1 MRRNW
6 RSGGIRM
13 SLQFILGGAG
23 SGKSTYLYRMISR
36 EAAEHRNK
44 NFIVLV
50 PDQFTLETQKTLVEQ
65 SGRGGILNVDVLSFH
80 RLAYRVFEEVPALR
94 KTVLEDMGK
103 MMLLRKVFS
112 EQKGNLKY
120 FKRGL
125 HKPGFLD
132 ECKSFLCELM
142 QYAVTEDDFDK
153 MEQELGEESLMALK
167 LQDLRLVYNKFKEKM
182 GDVYMTA
189 EELVPQLTSVVSSI
203 GMLRDS
209 VICLDGFTGFT
220 PTQYE
225 LLREL
230 LACCE
235 TMYVTVTTDRT
246 GKRKQ
251 VFSLSADTIKRL
263 SKIAAEVHT
272 SIEKPVVTGKGEE
285 KVPYRVA
292 GSSELSFLEKN
303 IFSYTG
309 ETWQGEVS
317 DISVRVCRRESD
329 EAAYVARKIWW
340 LVENEGYRYDDIA
353 VVTGDIAACE
363 QRLAKEFERMGIRYF
378 MDYKKSIGANVM
390 AEYVLSFL
398 EMFRRGMDYESTFRF
413 LRSGLSP
420 LSAEETDVLENYVIA
435 RGRRGFRSYQSKWEY
450 AVDKMDLVQINEY
463 REKFLSATSSAMTAL
478 KGGKKTVAEFT
489 KIVYRLII
497 ENNLYERIIE
507 KSRQFEAGGNMLLAR
522 EYRSIYRLMMELFDE
537 LVDLLGD
544 ETVSFREYEEILS
557 AGISEGLV
565 GFVPPTS
572 NQVMVGDVE
581 RSRLKNI
588 KVLFFIGV
596 NDDRIPKGQGSP
608 GILSENE
615 RRKISECGI
624 ELAPSAEKQSYTE
637 QFYLYLTL
645 TKASDKIFLTYAR
658 LGEDGSSKRPAYLIK
673 KLQALYPGLVISE
686 DEAESSHARILGT
699 DKGRKY
705 LISRFADGSF
715 REDSCWWELAAYY
728 RRLEPEF
735 FARILSERGRK
746 KAELSKEAASL
757 LYGEKLYG
765 SVTRLEQFAK
775 CPYAHYIL
783 FGLGLREREQ
793 YSVQTLDYGNVF
805 HSAMEH
811 FSHEL
816 EEQGRQWQDLTEEEV
831 KELADGC
838 VEYAIEGYKGEMFH
852 QSKRVEFMIVRMK
865 QVMKN
870 TVWGIWKQMREGEF
884 YQTYSEKR
892 FSAQDGLDSLRIPL
906 AEGKDMIFGGQIDR
920 IDTCEEDGRKLIKI
934 IDYKSGSN
942 DLSLSKIYYGLQL
955 QLVTYMAAAME
966 LEEKQNPGSQAV
978 PAAMLYYQMKEP
990 ELDWR
995 EESEEGHKERIL
1007 DAMKCSGY
1015 VNGET
1020 QILEKIDARVA
1031 ENGEVKPGEKSHVI
1045 PVALKKD
1052 GTFTAASH
1060 VMSTEQFSRVIA
1072 HTREKMAEFGN
1083 RIFEGEIEAAP
1094 YRIKSECGCDYCG
1107 LRSVCGVEN
1116 KELASYLREYPD
1128 MKEEEVWEVLYGNGS
1143 VDG

>member
-1 MRRNW
+1 
-6 RSGGIRM
+6 M

-23 SGKSTYLYRMISR
+23 SGKSTYLYRMISK

-65 SGRGGILNVDVLSFH
+65 SGQGGILNVDVLSFH

-142 QYAVTEDDFDK
+142 QYAVTEEDFEQ
-153 MEQELGEESLMALK
+153 MEKELGEESLMALK
-167 LQDLRLVYNKFKEKM
+167 IQDLRLVYHKFREKM

-189 EELVPQLTSVVSSI
+189 EELVPQLTGVAASI
-203 GMLRDS
+203 EMLQNS
-209 VICLDGFTGFT
+209 IICLDGFTGFT
-220 PTQYE
+220 PTQYD

-246 GKRKQ
+246 GKRKS
-251 VFSLSADTIKRL
+251 VFSLSTDTINRL

-272 SIEKPVVTGKGEE
+272 SIDEPVVTGKGKE

-292 GSSELSFLEKN
+292 GSDELSFLERN
-303 IFSYTG
+303 IFSYAG
-309 ETWQGEVS
+309 ETWGGEVS

-329 EAAYVARKIWW
+329 EAAYVAREIWR
-340 LVENEGYRYDDIA
+340 LVEDEGYRYDDIA
-353 VVTGDIAACE
+353 IVTGDIAACE
-363 QRLAKEFERMGIRYF
+363 QVLARELGRMGIRYF
-378 MDYKKSIGANVM
+378 MDYKKNIGANVM
-390 AEYVLSFL
+390 AEYILSFM
-398 EMFRRGMDYESTFRF
+398 EMVRRGMDYESTFRF

-420 LSAEETDVLENYVIA
+420 LTAEETDILENYVIA
-435 RGRRGFRSYQSKWEY
+435 RGRRGLRSYQREWEY
-450 AVDKMDLVQINEY
+450 TVDKMDLVQINEY
-463 REKFLSATSSAMTAL
+463 REKFLAVIENTMKEL

-489 KIVYRLII
+489 KILYRLIT
-497 ENNLYERIIE
+497 ENNLYDKIME
-507 KSRQFEAGGNMLLAR
+507 KSRQFESEGKVLLAG

-537 LVDLLGD
+537 LVELLGT

-588 KVLFFIGV
+588 KVLFFMGV
-596 NDDRIPKGQGSP
+596 NDDKIPKGQGSP

-624 ELAPSAEKQSYTE
+624 ELAPSAEKQAFTE

-645 TKASDKIFLTYAR
+645 TKASDKLFLTYSR
-658 LGEDGSSKRPAYLIK
+658 MGEDGSSKRPAYLIK
-673 KLQALYPGLVISE
+673 KIQSLYPDLKIE
-686 DEAESSHARILGT
+686 DDEAERSRIRILGT
-699 DKGRKY
+699 DKGRRY
-705 LISRFADGSF
+705 LISRFVAGSF
-715 REDSCWWELAAYY
+715 REDTYWWELAAYY
-728 RRLEPEF
+728 RRREPAF
-735 FARILSERGRK
+735 FAGLLSEKEK
-746 KAELSKEAASL
+746 KKTELSKEAASL
-757 LYGEKLYG
+757 LYGDRLYG

-775 CPYAHYIL
+775 CPYAHYII
-783 FGLGLREREQ
+783 FGLGLREREK
-793 YSVQTLDYGNVF
+793 YSVQMLDYGNVF

-831 KELADGC
+831 REMADGC
-838 VEYAIEGYKGEMFH
+838 VDFAVSGYKGKMFH

-870 TVWGIWKQMREGEF
+870 TVWGIWKQMKEGEF
-884 YQTYSEKR
+884 YQTYSEKK
-892 FSAQDGLDSLRIPL
+892 FSGQDGLSSLQIPL
-906 AEGKDMIFGGQIDR
+906 AEGRNMIFGGQIDR
-920 IDTCEEDGRKLIKI
+920 IDTCEKDGKKLIKI

-942 DLSLSKIYYGLQL
+942 DLSLSKIYYGLQM

-966 LEEKQNPGSQAV
+966 LEEKKNPDCKTV

-990 ELDWR
+990 ELDWK
-995 EESEEGHKERIL
+995 EESEEGHKERIF

-1015 VNGET
+1015 VNGEAD
-1020 QILEKIDARVA
+1020 ILEKIDTEVA
-1031 ENGEVKPGEKSHVI
+1031 ENGEVRPGGKSHVV
-1045 PVALKKD
+1045 PVTVKKD
-1052 GTFTAASH
+1052 GTFTGTSH

-1072 HTREKMAEFGN
+1072 HTRKKMEEFGN
-1083 RIFEGEIEAAP
+1083 RIFNGEIEAAP
-1094 YRIKSECGCDYCG
+1094 YRVKSECGCDYCG
-1107 LRSVCGVEN
+1107 LRGACGVED

-1128 MKEEEVWEVLYGNGS
+1128 MKEEEIWEVLYGNDT
-1143 VDG
+1143 VDR